1 MSVLSDKSIRRLAVE
16 ESMISPFIDKQVRD
30 GKISYGLSSFG
41 YDARVGDEFKI
52 FHNVNSSIVDPKE
65 FSSDNFVTK
74 KSSEYI
80 IIPPN
85 SFALGTTIEVFK
97 IPRDIMCIVV
107 GKRTGIIVNVTPIES
122 EFFGT
127 VTLEFSNTTPLPA
140 KIYANE
146 GVAQFLFLKGDQ
158 SPETSYA
165 DRKGKYMGQ
174 TGVTLP
180 KV

>member
-74 KSSEYI
+74 
-80 IIPPN
+80 
-85 SFALGTTIEVFK
+85 ALNILLFLL
-97 IPRDIMCIVV
+97 I
-107 GKRTGIIVNVTPIES
+107 
-122 EFFGT
+122 
-127 VTLEFSNTTPLPA
+127 PLPLELLS
-140 KIYANE
+140 KS
-146 GVAQFLFLKGDQ
+146 LKYQEILCVLLLVRAHMQEQG
-158 SPETSYA
+158 
-165 DRKGKYMGQ
+165 
-174 TGVTLP
+174 L
-180 KV
+180 